1 MNLTADQDINTDPL
15 TLQQQLYDKLHD
27 IDDQLSKRS
36 LDLDPSGYF
45 IIYVDRQLDLICA
58 KFYSNNINAQGLA
71 VDPDTGKPIPA
82 KGKVERQPIQLF
94 SGRTAKEI
102 CVEIFEKTQPCP
114 VTLFDHAAYMGRETQ
129 RAELALLQQKEYI
142 QD

>member
-1 MNLTADQDINTDPL
+1 MNLTADQDITTSSP
-15 TLQQQLYDKLHD
+15 TRQQQQLQD

-36 LDLDPSGYF
+36 LALDPAGYF
-45 IIYVDRQLDLICA
+45 IIYIDYQQNLICA
-58 KFYSNNINAQGLA
+58 KFYSNTINEQGLA

-82 KGKVERQPIQLF
+82 RGRVDRQAIQLF
-94 SGRTAKEI
+94 SGRTAKEL

-114 VTLFDHAAYMGRETQ
+114 VTLFDHAAYVGREAH
-129 RAELALLQQKEYI
+129 RAEVALLHQKEYI

>member
-114 VTLFDHAAYMGRETQ
+114 VTLFDHAAYVGRETQ